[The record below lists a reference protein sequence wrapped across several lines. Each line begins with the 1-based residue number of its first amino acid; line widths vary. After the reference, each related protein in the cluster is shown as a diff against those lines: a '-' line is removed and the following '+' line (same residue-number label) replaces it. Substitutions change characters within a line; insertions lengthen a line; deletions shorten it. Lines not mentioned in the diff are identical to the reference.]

1 MHLIADS
8 GATKT
13 EGVLIS
19 ENGDQHSFTFEGI
32 HPLFDTP
39 EKIELKF
46 AKLAIPQI
54 KQVKSIE
61 FYGTGCSNPR
71 ENAVVEAGLKR
82 AFPQAN
88 ISVDHDLM
96 AAALCHNLDNEYVSC
111 ILGTGAN
118 AGLFAA
124 GKLLQKTPSLGYM
137 LGDEGSGADIGKKLL
152 TDFLYNKMSEN
163 AHKTFL
169 NFLGNDK
176 SVIIANL
183 YQNPNPNRHLASLLK
198 PAFGIKEDSYILD
211 VLHQR
216 FSAFEAIHLSAY
228 EASTRNL
235 AFIGGVAYNFSNE
248 LKACLEPKGWQ
259 LASVQE
265 RPIPGLL
272 ERHLVQGVMHR

>member
-1 MHLIADS
+1 MHFIADS

-19 ENGDQHSFTFEGI
+19 ENGDQHNFTFEGI

-39 EKIELKF
+39 EEIEAKF
-46 AKLAIPQI
+46 TKLSIPQL

-71 ENAVVEAGLKR
+71 ENAVVEAGLKL

-88 ISVDHDLM
+88 INVDHDLM
-96 AAALCHNLDNEYVSC
+96 AAALCHNLSNEYVSC

-118 AGLFAA
+118 AGLFSKT
-124 GKLLQKTPSLGYM
+124 KLSQKTPSLGYI

-152 TDFLYNKMSEN
+152 TDFLYNKMSET

-176 SVIIANL
+176 AVIIANL
-183 YQNPNPNRHLASLLK
+183 YQNPNPNRHLATLLK
-198 PAFGIKEDSYILD
+198 PAFSIKEDPYIAEI
-211 VLHQR
+211 LHQR
-216 FSAFEAIHLSAY
+216 FSSFEALHLAPY
-228 EASTRNL
+228 AESTRNL

-248 LKACLEPKGWQ
+248 LKNCLEPKGWK
-259 LASVQE
+259 LVSVQE
-265 RPIPGLL
+265 RPMPGLL
-272 ERHLVQGVMHR
+272 ERHLAKGVVQE